1 MASGPIEQDIWLGL
15 DKLEHWLAC
24 GFCTLVVYWLCK
36 RHHRLFRGR
45 FTFGLLVGLLVGL
58 LKELGDY
65 LQLWPGA
72 LSGKDLVAD
81 VAGSLCAAAGLYLA
95 EAKWGPP
102 APPHIDRHATGCWG
116 TVRSVLGLP
125 NEPRVVDLE
134 HGLVY
139 GQRILRQ
146 GINNSLKDLRSLIP
160 SSAALTRWGSNI
172 YGYKPLAVG
181 AGGGGGG
188 GRGSSV
194 LGGGGGGGGGAAG
207 ISSGSAVSS
216 GGAMELHQTASK
228 RADPSSA

>member
-1 MASGPIEQDIWLGL
+1 MAPGPIDQDLWFGL

-24 GFCTLVVYWLCK
+24 GFCTLVTYWLCK
-36 RHHRLFRGR
+36 RHYRLFRGR

-81 VAGSLCAAAGLYLA
+81 VAGSVCAAAGLYLV

-102 APPHIDRHATGCWG
+102 QPPHVDRHAAGCWG
-116 TVRSVLGLP
+116 TIRSVLGLS

-146 GINNSLKDLRSLIP
+146 GINNSLKDLKSLIP
-160 SSAALTRWGSNI
+160 NSGALTRWGNL
-172 YGYKPLAVG
+172 YGYKPLARLAAPHTV
-181 AGGGGGG
+181 AYVSFRVRHGG
-188 GRGSSV
+188 
-194 LGGGGGGGGGAAG
+194 
-207 ISSGSAVSS
+207 
-216 GGAMELHQTASK
+216 E
-228 RADPSSA
+228 